1 MKAVTIMITK
11 PSGKEEAGSGII
23 WRKIVLTAVIA
34 ASLAWL
40 VAGVTTNLGSVAP
53 AQRTILSEKAQSLA
67 KELDAALKIRTAV
80 ITSAAYNRTLE
91 KLLASS
97 GLEQFSNCIRG
108 QFTDFLSLEVLNDNG
123 ELVAMIGDLLLSRAD
138 LAPKD
143 SGENVFRN
151 DPKAFFTGVF
161 RDDLANGCFFLTCR
175 HKNGDGTYWYS
186 RTRFT
191 RRVIE
196 GILSEFQDRAT
207 LVSIAGGKHDLE
219 AVYGHP
225 TRAYGNW
232 WSGLKYVEV
241 SLESPGWMVK
251 LAPKESGSLF
261 RRASIIIPAM
271 ALVLAVIGCFFG
283 NLIRIPARWNNES
296 EHADAAK
303 ITARESSRIAALTN
317 DSPDTGGV
325 MKTPFHGEI
334 DISGLP
340 KQKELFAVGS
350 ATDDSSRREDEST
363 HRDEDSHDDYFCPP
377 QLIFDPMADE
387 FAPPT
392 LNLFKPEEQS
402 LTAEP
407 AQPEATD
414 SNPDEFAIDYS
425 QVYAEATLDDIA
437 EEISMTGSPSE
448 FFASEELSIHTLE
461 DNIPEEL
468 EFFWEEET
476 PPCAVQIASD
486 SQYQLQ
492 AATDEDKPHAEAVP
506 EVLELE
512 WEEPAAAPSPKP
524 RKEGSRESVLLSDF
538 FNC

>member
-11 PSGKEEAGSGII
+11 PSGKDEAGSGII

-34 ASLAWL
+34 ATLAWL

-53 AQRTILSEKAQSLA
+53 AQRTILSDKAQSLA

-123 ELVAMIGDLLLSRAD
+123 ELVAMIGDLLLSQAD

-143 SGENVFRN
+143 AGENVFRN

-161 RDDLANGCFFLTCR
+161 RDDIANGCFFLTCR

-207 LVSIAGGKHDLE
+207 LVSIAGGKNDLE

-232 WSGLKYVEV
+232 WSGLKYVEA
-241 SLESPGWMVK
+241 SLESPGWLVK
-251 LAPKESGSLF
+251 LAPKENGSLF

-296 EHADAAK
+296 EQADAG
-303 ITARESSRIAALTN
+303 ISTARQSSRAVALAK
-317 DSPDTGGV
+317 DSADTGDAT
-325 MKTPFHGEI
+325 KTPFQEEI

-340 KQKELFAVGS
+340 KQKELFSVGS
-350 ATDDSSRREDEST
+350 ETDDCSRREDAST
-363 HRDEDSHDDYFCPP
+363 GRDEETHDDYFCPP
-377 QLIFDPMADE
+377 QLIFHPMADE

-392 LNLFKPEEQS
+392 LNLFESAEQK

-407 AQPEATD
+407 PQIEATEY
-414 SNPDEFAIDYS
+414 NPDEFAIDSS
-425 QVYAEATLDDIA
+425 QVYAEAAVNDIS
-437 EEISMTGSPSE
+437 EEISMTGSPGE
-448 FFASEELSIHTLE
+448 FFTAEESSIHALE
-461 DNIPEEL
+461 GNFPEEL
-468 EFFWEEET
+468 EFFWEEDT
-476 PPCAVQIASD
+476 SPCTLQIAAD
-486 SQYQLQ
+486 NQYQFQ
-492 AATDEDKPHAEAVP
+492 AATDEDKLHAEAVP
-506 EVLELE
+506 DVLELE
-512 WEEPAAAPSPKP
+512 WEEPAAAPSTKPK
-524 RKEGSRESVLLSDF
+524 KQGSRESVLLSDF